1 MHAVWRPAL
10 ARGLVVALAAAIGL
24 CAAPAAHAV
33 TLATWNIEWLM
44 TPAIRA
50 ELGARCEPRQPGSD
64 ARALPCS
71 PGRKQPPVRDET
83 DLNALARYADRLLR
97 DHEVDVVALQEVD
110 GPQAAR
116 QVFRRGWTVDCF
128 TPRRHPQNVGFA
140 IREGVPYRCHPALAG
155 LDVDGSSRAGAD
167 VTLYPGTPQA
177 VRILAVHLKSGCF
190 NGKLDRRFA
199 PCERLRQQV
208 PVVEAWI
215 DSRVRE
221 GVAFAVMGDFNRH
234 LDQDARFEA
243 GPDEDAPLN
252 VMQAWSDDQPR
263 GAVLFRA
270 TEGAPYLACHSGD
283 THRRYID
290 DILISSSLA
299 RRHGSRHFSRL
310 PYDDADLGQQL
321 SDHCPLIWALRP

>member
-1 MHAVWRPAL
+1 MTPPAFRRWLAAL
-10 ARGLVVALAAAIGL
+10 AWIVWLAGACATPSVHAL
-24 CAAPAAHAV
+24 

-44 TPAIRA
+44 TPATRG
-50 ELGARCEPRQPGSD
+50 ELGARCQPQQPDSD
-64 ARALPCS
+64 SRALPCT
-71 PGRKQPPVRDET
+71 PGRKPPPVRDAT
-83 DLNALARYADRLLR
+83 DLAVLARYADRLGAR
-97 DHEVDVVALQEVD
+97 GVDVVALQEVD
-110 GPQAAR
+110 GAEAGR
-116 QVFRRGWTVDCF
+116 QVFRQGWRLDCF

-140 IREGVPYRCHPALAG
+140 IRDGVPYRCHPALTE

-190 NGKLDRRFA
+190 NGRLDRRFA

-215 DSRVRE
+215 DARVRE
-221 GVAFAVMGDFNRH
+221 RVAFAVMGDFNRH
-234 LDQDARFEA
+234 LDQDARFDA

-252 VMQAWSDDQPR
+252 LVQAWSDDQPP
-263 GAVLFRA
+263 GAVLLRA
-270 TEGAPYLACHSGD
+270 TEAQPYLACHRDD

-299 RRHGSRHFSRL
+299 QRHPSRL
-310 PYDDADLGQQL
+310 FARQPYDDADLGRPL
-321 SDHCPLIWALRP
+321 SDHCPLIWTLRP